1 MNARNFLMLPA
12 ALILKKIHKIYH
24 HSGSASSDSGWNYPQ
39 ERLPESPTSK
49 PHTGNFMD
57 AMHDIKAEDS
67 RYFLPLDSRKFRTTS
82 TPGRRAVDDGK
93 MGIIVALITSFIIT
107 FGTDAFAQTAPDT
120 VALPDINQMY
130 GLLEAAEAS
139 GEYATVAYHLF
150 EANRNLQSSE
160 LYLYGAFYYAK
171 ANNPDSSAL
180 ALSLALDNGLA
191 NPQVLS
197 KYNDLE
203 VARQSGHWKEVDQK
217 IQQLSQELKQLERF
231 EIDTRSLDHFWPYF
245 DKALEDTTQARELLK
260 EYVLSGSPAIRDF
273 YTIRYTNVDN
283 MAQTMIQEIP
293 EHYQL
298 TQEVFANSH
307 LDTVK
312 QQVLVMMRTF
322 SDLYE
327 PAVFPKVYI
336 VPGVNNTGG
345 TATNLGLFVGAE
357 KFVKSMDQPWSALSK
372 PQQDSLTVME
382 GMQGLMMHELMHFQ
396 QNYHDEENG
405 NKVIGG
411 IIMEGVCDFLVEVC
425 SGETRK
431 EDKLDY
437 LAQPENMKFIMQEL
451 KRDLYTEDFSNWLY
465 NGGTIQDRPVDIGY
479 TIGYKICKSYYEQ
492 SPDKKKAIFTLLNT
506 DNFEEIYRNSEYA
519 EVLKE

>member
-1 MNARNFLMLPA
+1 MNAKNFLTA
-12 ALILKKIHKIYH
+12 ALLTYLTIA
-24 HSGSASSDSGWNYPQ
+24 SGT
-39 ERLPESPTSK
+39 E
-49 PHTGNFMD
+49 
-57 AMHDIKAEDS
+57 
-67 RYFLPLDSRKFRTTS
+67 
-82 TPGRRAVDDGK
+82 
-93 MGIIVALITSFIIT
+93 
-107 FGTDAFAQTAPDT
+107 AFAKTAPDT
-120 VALPDINQMY
+120 VALPDINHVY

-139 GEYATVAYHLF
+139 GEYATVAHQLF
-150 EANRNLQSSE
+150 KANRSLQSSE
-160 LYLYGAFYYAK
+160 FYLYAALYYAK

-203 VARQSGHWKEVDQK
+203 VTRQSGHWKEIDRK
-217 IQQLSQELKQLERF
+217 IQQLSQQLKKIDRF
-231 EIDTRSLDHFWPYF
+231 EIDTRSLDHFWLYF

-298 TQEVFANSH
+298 TREVFANSP

-312 QQVLVMMRTF
+312 QQVLTMMRTF

-336 VPGVNNTGG
+336 VPGINNTGG

-357 KFVKSMDQPWSALSK
+357 KFVKPTDQPWSDLSK
-372 PQQDSLTVME
+372 QQRDSLTSME

-411 IIMEGVCDFLVEVC
+411 IIIEGVCDFLVEVC

-465 NGGTIQDRPVDIGY
+465 NGGNIQDRPVDIGY
-479 TIGYKICKSYYEQ
+479 TLGYKICKSYYEQ
-492 SPDKKKAIFTLLNT
+492 SSDKKKAIFTLLNT
-506 DNFEEIYRNSEYA
+506 DNFEEIYRNSAYA
-519 EVLKE
+519 EVLED